1 MLQTLVL
8 LANTT
13 VEQISSLTALFWSG
27 AAAASF
33 LVIQFAGARYY
44 GFSQSRNPRTPI
56 TFLVILGALGAAGA
70 IVFSFLPNTDL
81 QLFLGMTCGALLWT
95 ALGEIPEQAGWY
107 SHSSRRALQVFMCFF
122 ATWLLIAFIIP
133 GVPMAITGCV
143 AYIAWV
149 WGLHQARTRVIC
161 RWGTVSLAT
170 TLLMIVLGMLAGGAV
185 VLGAVY
191 GTPFSGTSAGLAFAV
206 TVWSLLEVIWEQEM
220 AQGPWKQKTQKGAQ
234 NGDKC

>member
-1 MLQTLVL
+1 MLHIL
-8 LANTT
+8 LSQPVNSAQ
-13 VEQISSLTALFWSG
+13 EASSLTALFWSG

-44 GFSQSRNPRTPI
+44 SFSQSRNPRTPI
-56 TFLVILGALGAAGA
+56 TFLVILGILGVAGTV
-70 IVFSFLPNTDL
+70 VFSFMPDNDM
-81 QLFLGMTCGALLWT
+81 QLFIGMMCGALLWT

-107 SHSSRRALQVFMCFF
+107 SHSSRRALQIFMCFF
-122 ATWLLIAFIIP
+122 AVWLLIAFIIP
-133 GVPMAITGCV
+133 DVPMAITGCV

-149 WGLHQARTRVIC
+149 WGLHQARTRVIS
-161 RWGTVSLAT
+161 RWGAVSLAT

-185 VLGAVY
+185 VLGAVV

-220 AQGPWKQKTQKGAQ
+220 AQGPWKQKNRDA
-234 NGDKC
+234 NR

>member
-1 MLQTLVL
+1 MLHTLLVL
-8 LANTT
+8 ATT
-13 VEQISSLTALFWSG
+13 ASEQTSSLTALFWSG

-44 GFSQSRNPRTPI
+44 SFSQSRNPRTPI
-56 TFLVILGALGAAGA
+56 TFLVILGALGVAGA
-70 IVFSFLPNTDL
+70 VVFSFMPDNDL

-122 ATWLLIAFIIP
+122 AAWLLIAFIIP

-161 RWGTVSLAT
+161 RWGAVSLAT
-170 TLLMIVLGMLAGGAV
+170 TLLIIVLGMLAGGAV

-206 TVWSLLEVIWEQEM
+206 TVWSLLGVIWEQVR
-220 AQGPWKQKTQKGAQ
+220 AQGRWKQKSQGR
-234 NGDKC
+234 NREKC